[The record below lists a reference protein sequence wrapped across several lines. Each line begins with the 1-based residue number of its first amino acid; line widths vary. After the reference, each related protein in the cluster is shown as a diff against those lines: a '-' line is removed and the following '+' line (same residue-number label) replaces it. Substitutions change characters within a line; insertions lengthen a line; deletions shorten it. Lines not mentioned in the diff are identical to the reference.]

1 MIKEIMVENFP
12 NLIKDMNLHIYEFQQ
27 TPSRINSVSQDT
39 VKLLKDKNKEEI
51 LKASREKVTH
61 RIQRSLNKINSQFHT
76 RNYGSQKTLE

>member
-1 MIKEIMVENFP
+1 MVENFP
-12 NLIKDMNLHIYEFQQ
+12 NLIKDTNLHIYELQQ
-27 TPSRINSVSQDT
+27 TASRINSVSQDT

-61 RIQRSLNKINSQFHT
+61 PIQSSLNKINSQFPT